1 MCYSAQVE
9 QSFKKLSRRFGAKVD
24 KKAFAEIFRRR
35 VTDRS
40 VKVAKALEE
49 NFYRPETDEDNRI
62 KEYIDQYRERT
73 ARVWE
78 TDLFAQKKRL
88 ADAQR
93 ELAQKETKK
102 AREDARIATSKI
114 DSYVTRLADLRR
126 IELAGD
132 DWRIFPFWIAPVIV
146 LDGDD
151 LVIKPMR
158 YHCRPADKPLSY
170 DRQFDGLYNA
180 RRDNLEGFWKNQF
193 GHHHTFVV
201 MRSFFEN
208 VALHD
213 YEKRA
218 LAPGEKQKNI
228 VLHFNPKP
236 PTEMLVACLWDHWHR
251 PGEQELYSFAA
262 ITDEPPPEI
271 AATGH
276 ERCVVPLKEEN
287 LRAWLSPQSRS
298 AVELY
303 RILDDRERPH
313 YEHQIAA

>member
-9 QSFKKLSRRFGAKVD
+9 QSFKKLARRGIKVD
-24 KKAFAEIFRRR
+24 KQAFAEIFRRR
-35 VTDRS
+35 VSDPS

-49 NFYRPETDEDNRI
+49 NFHNPETDDDRQI
-62 KEYIDQYRERT
+62 KQYIDEFRERT
-73 ARVWE
+73 ARTWE

-93 ELAQKETKK
+93 KLATKETKK
-102 AREDARIATSKI
+102 AREDERIAKSKI

-126 IELAGD
+126 TEFAGD

-146 LDGDD
+146 LEGDD

-158 YHCRPADKPLSY
+158 YHCRPADKPSSY
-170 DRQFDGLYNA
+170 DKQFDGLYNA

-193 GHHHTFVV
+193 GRHHAFVV

-262 ITDEPPPEI
+262 ITDDPPPEI

-298 AVELY
+298 AAALY
-303 RILDDRERPH
+303 RILDDRERPY